1 MAYTAVAT
9 AVTGQT
15 YLASSWNTEV
25 KDNFSALWQ
34 YTTAGDIV
42 YATSATTLAR
52 RGIGSEG
59 QVLTVTSGVPTWG
72 QGFPSGAVLDYAGAS
87 VPSGWLDCNGAAVSR
102 TTYSALY
109 SAIGTTFG
117 SGDGL
122 TTFNLPDF
130 RGRASIGVGT
140 GTGLT
145 ARTLA
150 ATTGAETHTLITGEM
165 PSHTHVQ
172 NAHSHSIQ
180 TYFNRPGVASGSFAA
195 AWNDLSS
202 TTTGSTTATNQNT
215 GGGGAHN
222 NMQPSLAVY
231 KIIKV

>member
-59 QVLTVTSGVPTWG
+59 QVLTVSSGAPAWG
-72 QGFPSGAVLDYAGAS
+72 SGFPSGVVLDYAGAS
-87 VPSGWLDCNGAAVSR
+87 VPSGWLDCDGSAISR
-102 TTYSALY
+102 STYSALY

-117 SGDGL
+117 SGDGVN
-122 TTFNLPDF
+122 TFNLPDF

-145 ARTLA
+145 ARA
-150 ATTGAETHTLITGEM
+150 RGATTGTETHTLTGTQIPGHQHYIKRKGISYQGGTNDVKVLDTDN
-165 PSHTHVQ
+165 PSPTEYAVTE
-172 NAHSHSIQ
+172 N
-180 TYFNRPGVASGSFAA
+180 SGG
-195 AWNDLSS
+195 N
-202 TTTGSTTATNQNT
+202 GS
-215 GGGGAHN
+215 HN

-231 KIIKV
+231 KIIKI

>member
-59 QVLTVTSGVPTWG
+59 QVLTVSSGAPAWG
-72 QGFPSGAVLDYAGAS
+72 SGFPSGVVLDYAGAS
-87 VPSGWLDCNGAAVSR
+87 VPSGWLDCDGSAISR
-102 TTYSALY
+102 STYSALY

-117 SGDGL
+117 SGDGS

-140 GTGLT
+140 GSGLT
-145 ARTLA
+145 ARSRGDK
-150 ATTGAETHTLITGEM
+150 TGTETHTLTSAQM
-165 PSHTHVQ
+165 PSHTHIQ
-172 NAHSHSIQ
+172 NAHSHTIDV
-180 TYFNRPGVASGSFAA
+180 VASYFRDGTSS
-195 AWNDLSS
+195 NDNRAVYGAGN
-202 TTTGSTTATNQNT
+202 TGSTVATNQNT
-215 GGGGAHN
+215 GGGGSHP